1 MICNLPRYKPLK
13 ENILKFVQL
22 YVSATA
28 SKKWNISPCSN
39 WPVATFPTINSNKYF
54 KKLKIYLV
62 LVVWKQ
68 KQLLILLSVAST
80 KKKNLTFFKAIMISK
95 FVLLIKIN
103 VTLEN
108 FFMKLI
114 ILVSHKKMLTN
125 SYTNAANKYL
135 LRPMRFEENNW

>member
-1 MICNLPRYKPLK
+1 
-13 ENILKFVQL
+13 
-22 YVSATA
+22 
-28 SKKWNISPCSN
+28 
-39 WPVATFPTINSNKYF
+39 
-54 KKLKIYLV
+54 
-62 LVVWKQ
+62 
-68 KQLLILLSVAST
+68 
-80 KKKNLTFFKAIMISK
+80 MISK

-135 LRPMRFEENNW
+135 LCPMRFEENN